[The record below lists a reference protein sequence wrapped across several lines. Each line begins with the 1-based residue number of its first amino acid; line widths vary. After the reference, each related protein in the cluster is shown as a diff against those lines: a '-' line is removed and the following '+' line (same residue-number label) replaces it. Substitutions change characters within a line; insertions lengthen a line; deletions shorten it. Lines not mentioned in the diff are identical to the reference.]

1 MFSRVMSA
9 TRQGQQAL
17 VELGVLGYMGH
28 LRRLA
33 VVVTFQLPNG
43 DPMFCSYIR
52 KEGVGSSECW
62 LCPFWSVLQGVHLVS
77 SWGGTGHPPTKL
89 FKQDALL

>member
-1 MFSRVMSA
+1 MFSKVMSA
-9 TRQGQQAL
+9 PRQGQQAL
-17 VELGVLGYMGH
+17 VELGVLGNMGH

-52 KEGVGSSECW
+52 KWGWGVLNVGCAPSGALCRELIWSLLGEG
-62 LCPFWSVLQGVHLVS
+62 LDI
-77 SWGGTGHPPTKL
+77 PPQNFL
-89 FKQDALL
+89 